1 MPSGSTHDRITLW
14 TLPAISLATAWWTR
28 TPAAVLAVGSAYL
41 FSGLMF
47 AGDLD
52 TYSRQYQ
59 RWLWLRWMWLPY
71 RKLFRH
77 RSFWTHGPLVGTVVR
92 ILYLG
97 SWLLLLFLTVMLLGS
112 LANLWRWQ
120 PQVWFTAARAWMTT
134 HRIHLLLV
142 AGGLE
147 LGAMNHSISDWLSS
161 LWKRGRKQ
169 RLKRLKALAPG
180 KRATF
185 STTLIPKSRKRRV
198 SAEILRS
205 HR

>member
-14 TLPAISLATAWWTR
+14 TLPLISLVTAWLTR

-59 RWLWLRWMWLPY
+59 RWLWLRWLWLPY
-71 RKLFRH
+71 RKLFKH

-97 SWLLLLFLTVMLLGS
+97 SWIILVFLSAMAVGS
-112 LANLWRWQ
+112 LANVWRWQ
-120 PQVWFTAARAWMTT
+120 PQQWFTMAWSWLAAHQTQ
-134 HRIHLLLV
+134 LLLV
-142 AGGLE
+142 GGGLE

-161 LWKRGRKQ
+161 HWKRGRKQ
-169 RLKRLKALAPG
+169 KVKRHKALSRRKPSTCSPPPHPHPC
-180 KRATF
+180 KRPL
-185 STTLIPKSRKRRV
+185 SPQILKSR
-198 SAEILRS
+198 
-205 HR
+205 

>member
-14 TLPAISLATAWWTR
+14 TLPVISLVTAWLTR

-59 RWLWLRWMWLPY
+59 RWLWLRWLWLPY

-97 SWLLLLFLTVMLLGS
+97 SWLLLFLLSVTLLGS
-112 LANLWRWQ
+112 LANVWPWQ
-120 PQVWFTAARAWMTT
+120 PQRWFTTAGMWIDT
-134 HRIHLLLV
+134 HRTHLLLV

-147 LGAMNHSISDWLSS
+147 LGAMNHSISDWLGS

-169 RLKRLKALAPG
+169 RLKRLK
-180 KRATF
+180 
-185 STTLIPKSRKRRV
+185 TLSSKKTPAVSRHVIPKPRKRRA
-198 SAEILRS
+198 SPQMLRS
-205 HR
+205 DR

>member
-14 TLPAISLATAWWTR
+14 TLPVISLVTAWLAR

-59 RWLWLRWMWLPY
+59 RWLWLRWLWLPY

-77 RSFWTHGPLVGTVVR
+77 RSFWTHGPLIGTVVR
-92 ILYLG
+92 IIYLG
-97 SWLLLLFLTVMLLGS
+97 SWVLLFILSLMLLGF
-112 LANLWRWQ
+112 LANVWQWQ
-120 PQVWFTAARAWMTT
+120 PQHWFTRVWAWAET
-134 HRIHLLLV
+134 HKTHLLLV
-142 AGGLE
+142 GGGLE

-169 RLKRLKALAPG
+169 RLKRLNALPAS
-180 KRATF
+180 RTAAF
-185 STTLIPKSRKRRV
+185 STQGIPKPRKRRT
-198 SAEILRS
+198 SPQILKSDR
-205 HR
+205 